1 MNGQNECELYTCMAC
16 QYTFE
21 SPEMPDQC
29 PDCGKTEVRPAT
41 ELEQAEYLSNHG
53 RPIERAAQDHDPS
66 QTTAETELERVLA
79 ILRPYLQE
87 TLLLD
92 VVRSDKYGYLLI
104 SLPYEGMIEDSTLT
118 QLDSAEK
125 LVAEVYQNLRYDY
138 VEQFGD
144 IESFEKASPAEAG
157 AMREWMRKYTDQ
169 LPEYDRILDD
179 VLGNAGSGAIRAME
193 RLSAEAERNGTSEM
207 SLDEINAEIDAA
219 RKERERKK
227 GTS

>member
-21 SPEMPDQC
+21 SPEKPDQC
-29 PDCGKTEVRPAT
+29 PDCGKTDVRPAT
-41 ELEQAEYLSNHG
+41 ELEQEEYLSNHG
-53 RPIERAAQDHDPS
+53 RPIEHTAQDHVPS
-66 QTTAETELERVLA
+66 QTTTESELERVLA
-79 ILRPYLQE
+79 IMGPYLQK
-87 TLLLD
+87 TPLMD
-92 VVRSDKYGYLLI
+92 VVHSDKFGYLLI
-104 SLPYEGMIEDSTLT
+104 SLPSEGMINDATLT

-138 VEQFGD
+138 VEQFGN
-144 IESFEKASPAEAG
+144 IEDFEKASPAEAG

-179 VLGNAGSGAIRAME
+179 VLGDAGSRAIRAME
-193 RLSAEAERNGTSEM
+193 QLSAEAKRNGTSEM

-219 RKERERKK
+219 RKERERKN
-227 GTS
+227 GAS

>member
-1 MNGQNECELYTCMAC
+1 MNGQIECELYTCMAC

-21 SPEMPDQC
+21 SPQEPDQC

-41 ELEQAEYLSNHG
+41 ELEVEEYRANHN
-53 RPIERAAQDHDPS
+53 RSIEHAAQDHDPS
-66 QTTAETELERVLA
+66 QTPAAAELERVLA

-87 TLLLD
+87 TPLLD

-104 SLPYEGMIEDSTLT
+104 SLPYEGMIEDSTLI

-179 VLGNAGSGAIRAME
+179 VLGDAESRAIRAKE
-193 RLSAEAERNGTSEM
+193 QLSAEAGRNGTSEM
-207 SLDEINAEIDAA
+207 TLDEINTEIDAA

-227 GTS
+227 GAS